1 MRYINQK
8 KVEKTCSQQ
17 SMAYGYFKNF
27 LRETVS
33 DITLND
39 KAFNN
44 AENAKYDGYKRGLGL
59 MIG

>member
-1 MRYINQK
+1 
-8 KVEKTCSQQ
+8 
-17 SMAYGYFKNF
+17 MAYGYFKNF

-33 DITLND
+33 DITLSD

>member
-1 MRYINQK
+1 
-8 KVEKTCSQQ
+8 
-17 SMAYGYFKNF
+17 MAYGYFKNF

-33 DITLND
+33 DITLSD

-44 AENAKYDGYKRGLGL
+44 AENAKYHGYKRGLGL